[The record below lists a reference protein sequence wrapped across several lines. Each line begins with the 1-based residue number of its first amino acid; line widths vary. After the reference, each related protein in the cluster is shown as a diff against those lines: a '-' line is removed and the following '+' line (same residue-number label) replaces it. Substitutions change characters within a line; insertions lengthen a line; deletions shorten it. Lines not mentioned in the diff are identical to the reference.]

1 MVRPFFPLV
10 VALVLGIISSY
21 YFQFTVAFVL
31 MLLVFFVL
39 IFIYSIIS
47 HKNIQYILISIL
59 FLLGI
64 LISTSNNS
72 ILTSYIGKNI
82 EFEAIV
88 DEVIDTTTENGR
100 YIIKVD
106 KLNGKFIKSE
116 KVMLSI
122 ISNKDLKLGDKINII
137 GILKE
142 PMANTNPKLYN
153 YKLNLM
159 SQKIFTTITIKNY
172 GLKNITHEP
181 SFRYRVKSSFTNK
194 VENLFNPYLN
204 ERNSE
209 LITSIILGN
218 SSYINEDNLI
228 LYREL
233 GLAHILAVS
242 GLHIGIISGFLIF
255 IFSRLGIKRRIN
267 VMISLSIIWCYGFL
281 IGYPPS
287 ILRASIMF
295 SLLFYSTVVHEP
307 YDSINTLSIACFILL
322 ILNPYYLFNLGFQL
336 SFGAAFSIVYF
347 TPFIK
352 IWFYPYKS
360 KLTNTLAALL
370 AVNIGLFPIQAYYFN
385 KVGLLAILANLILIP
400 IFSISLILGLIMLIC
415 SYTLSFIN
423 IIIGPF
429 LNMLL
434 NLQYYILKII
444 PNISLKVFSPD
455 SVHILLYFI
464 IVLILLKIIKIENYE
479 KSIRKSIVA
488 YLIILSLF
496 NTLGIYKDKSIE
508 LHFIDVGQGDSILIR
523 TQDGDYLMD
532 TGGSPMENAFDI
544 SKNITLPYLEKLGIK
559 GLKAIIISHF
569 HDDHSEGVPLL
580 VENLIVDNIVG
591 SYSPEGYKLPVIVLK
606 QNDEIM
612 LDKNTKLSVI
622 WPGNLNKTNE
632 NNNSLVA
639 LLSYYEKKI
648 LFTGDIEKEVEP
660 LIGDLLMEQVHIL
673 KVPHHGSS
681 TSSTEELI
689 KKLMPINAIISVGR
703 NNMYNHPSNEVL
715 ARYESINSTI
725 FRTDKHG
732 LIKVKLSEE
741 DYRIKSFIKEEK
753 INLLEFTSNNI
764 LIICFYLLY
773 IIISY
778 ILIRIKTFIT
788 EEMTR
793 IEL

>member
-21 YFQFTVAFVL
+21 YFQFTVAFLL

-39 IFIYSIIS
+39 IFIYNIVS
-47 HKNIQYILISIL
+47 HKNIQYILICIL

-72 ILTSYIGKNI
+72 SLNSYIGKNV

-88 DEVIDTTTENGR
+88 DEVIYTNTENGR

-116 KVMLSI
+116 KVMLNI
-122 ISNKDLKLGDKINII
+122 ISNKDLKLGDKININ

-159 SQKIFTTITIKNY
+159 SEKIYTTITIKNY

-181 SFRYRVKSSFTNK
+181 SFRYRVKSNFTNK
-194 VENLFNPYLN
+194 VENLFNTYLN
-204 ERNSE
+204 GKNSE

-218 SSYINEDNLI
+218 SSYINEDNLA

-267 VMISLSIIWCYGFL
+267 VIISLSIIWCYGFL

-295 SLLFYSTVVHEP
+295 SLLFYSTVIHEP
-307 YDSINTLSIACFILL
+307 YDSINTLSITCFILL
-322 ILNPYYLFNLGFQL
+322 ILNPYYLFNIGFQL
-336 SFGAAFSIVYF
+336 SFAAAFSIVYF

-352 IWFYPYKS
+352 IWFHPYKS

-400 IFSISLILGLIMLIC
+400 IFSISLILGLTMLIS
-415 SYTLSFIN
+415 SYTLPFIN

-434 NLQYYILKII
+434 NLQYFILKII

-455 SVHILLYFI
+455 SIHILLYFI
-464 IVLILLKIIKIENYE
+464 IVLILFKIIKIEKYE
-479 KSIRKSIVA
+479 KSIKESIVV

-496 NTLGIYKDKSIE
+496 NTIGIYRDKSIE

-559 GLKAIIISHF
+559 GLKAVIISHF

-580 VENLIVDNIVG
+580 VENLRVDNIVG
-591 SYSPEGYKLPVIVLK
+591 SYTPAGYKLPVIVLK

-622 WPGNLNKTNE
+622 WPGNLNSTNE
-632 NNNSLVA
+632 NNNSLVT

-660 LIGDLLMEQVHIL
+660 LIGDLLNEQVHIL

-681 TSSTEELI
+681 TSSTEDLI

-703 NNMYNHPSNEVL
+703 NNMYDHPSNEVL
-715 ARYESINSTI
+715 FRYESINSTI

-732 LIKVKLSEE
+732 LVKVKLSEE
-741 DYRIKSFIKEEK
+741 DYMIKSFIKEEK

-764 LIICFYLLY
+764 LIICLYLLY

-778 ILIRIKTFIT
+778 ILIRMKMFIT